1 MRKVR
6 VELTDLKRR
15 QLLRLLR
22 LPVSPLPH
30 RELLVRMRGFEP
42 PKNNALDVARM
53 PVPPHP
59 HSFNS

>member
-6 VELTDLKRR
+6 VELTGLSRR

-30 RELLVRMRGFEP
+30 AEFVVRMRGFEP
-42 PKNNALDVARM
+42 PENNALDVQAYASSATSA
-53 PVPPHP
+53 PA
-59 HSFNS
+59 